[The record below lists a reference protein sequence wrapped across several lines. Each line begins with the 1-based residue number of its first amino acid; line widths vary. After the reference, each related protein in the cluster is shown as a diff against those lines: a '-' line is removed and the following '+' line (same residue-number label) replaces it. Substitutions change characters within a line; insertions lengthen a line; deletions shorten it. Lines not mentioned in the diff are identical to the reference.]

1 MPKDA
6 RGLCLTG
13 LILLVSGTLGL
24 RLLEITY
31 RACCDHRVE
40 ERPWFL
46 LALTSFF
53 LTAVVMG
60 IMQRIRCKPETRLGR
75 FFSTLALLWGL
86 AAVVPA
92 YFCALD
98 ILTYGHI
105 NGPMEIPFIF
115 PGLFYYA
122 ALMAV
127 SLLIT
132 GIIYLFKVSHIAG
145 GVGLFLFL
153 LLAEAYIGI
162 GTGRFTLVDLG
173 GAMAKPGQL
182 VPTIRYEG
190 EHSNYHTR
198 LWKKGENYVVEIP
211 IAYVP
216 ARYPILIHETPDWR
230 NWPEERPTLD
240 CALYCRDEVEPA
252 QYPEELYYAELTLP
266 QLITLVRKHKIAYPP
281 ALKNVK
287 LIPASQYNPGDAT
300 LLYDNQVD
308 KELNLPALKGQKM
321 ISGRLQLH
329 QLRVQ
334 RLPSRRSWYNR
345 CLQPLSWCAEVV
357 DIPLSLL
364 ATPIGWLVDAIYE
377 PLNN

>member
-1 MPKDA
+1 MFKAA
-6 RGLCLTG
+6 RELCLTG

-24 RLLEITY
+24 RLLEIIY
-31 RACCDHRVE
+31 RAGCDHHVE
-40 ERPWFL
+40 ERPWAL
-46 LALTSFF
+46 LLLTSFF
-53 LTAVVMG
+53 ITAVVMG
-60 IMQRIRCKPETRLGR
+60 IVQCFRYRPETGTGR
-75 FFSTLALLWGL
+75 FFSILALLCGL
-86 AAVVPA
+86 AAGVPA

-98 ILTYGHI
+98 ILGYGHL
-105 NGPMEIPFIF
+105 NGPMTMPFIF
-115 PGLFYYA
+115 LGVWYYA
-122 ALMAV
+122 RLIIVAL
-127 SLLIT
+127 LFT
-132 GIIYLFKVSHIAG
+132 CIIHLFKISRIAG
-145 GVGLFLFL
+145 GIGFFLLL

-173 GAMAKPGQL
+173 GALAEPGQL

-230 NWPEERPTLD
+230 NRPEERPTLD

-287 LIPASQYNPGDAT
+287 LIPASQYNLGDAT

-308 KELNLPALKGQKM
+308 KELNLPDLKGQKM
-321 ISGRLQLH
+321 MSGRIQLH
-329 QLRVQ
+329 KLRVQ

-357 DIPLSLL
+357 DIPLSML
-364 ATPIGWLVDAIYE
+364 ATPIGWLADAIYE
-377 PLNN
+377 GWE

>member
-1 MPKDA
+1 MFKAA
-6 RGLCLTG
+6 RELCLTG

-24 RLLEITY
+24 RLLEIIY
-31 RACCDHRVE
+31 RACCDHHVE
-40 ERPWFL
+40 ERPWAL
-46 LALTSFF
+46 LLLTSFF
-53 LTAVVMG
+53 ITSVVMG
-60 IMQRIRCKPETRLGR
+60 IVQRFRYRPETGTGR
-75 FFSTLALLWGL
+75 FFSTLALLCGL
-86 AAVVPA
+86 AASVPA

-98 ILTYGHI
+98 ILGYGHL
-105 NGPMEIPFIF
+105 NGPMAMPFIF
-115 PGLFYYA
+115 LGLWYYA
-122 ALMAV
+122 RLIIVAL
-127 SLLIT
+127 LFT
-132 GIIYLFKVSHIAG
+132 GIIHLFRISRIAG
-145 GVGLFLFL
+145 GIGLVL
-153 LLAEAYIGI
+153 LLLLIEVYIAI
-162 GTGRFTLVDLG
+162 GTGRFTLIDLG
-173 GAMAKPGQL
+173 GALAEPGQL
-182 VPTIRYEG
+182 VPAIRYEG

-287 LIPASQYNPGDAT
+287 LIPASQYNLGDAT

-308 KELNLPALKGQKM
+308 KELNFPDLKGQKM
-321 ISGRLQLH
+321 MSGRIQLH
-329 QLRVQ
+329 KLRVQ
-334 RLPSRRSWYNR
+334 RIPSRRSWYNR

-357 DIPLSLL
+357 DIPLSML
-364 ATPIGWLVDAIYE
+364 ATPIGWLADAIYE
-377 PLNN
+377 GWE

>member
-1 MPKDA
+1 MFKAA
-6 RGLCLTG
+6 RELCLTG

-24 RLLEITY
+24 RLLEIIY
-31 RACCDHRVE
+31 RACCDHHVE
-40 ERPWFL
+40 ERPWAL
-46 LALTSFF
+46 LLLTSFF
-53 LTAVVMG
+53 ITAVVMG
-60 IMQRIRCKPETRLGR
+60 IVQRFRYRPETGTGR
-75 FFSTLALLWGL
+75 FFSTLALLCGL
-86 AAVVPA
+86 AAGVPA

-98 ILTYGHI
+98 ILGCGHL
-105 NGPMEIPFIF
+105 NGPMAMPFIF
-115 PGLFYYA
+115 LGLWYYA
-122 ALMAV
+122 RLIIVAL
-127 SLLIT
+127 LFT
-132 GIIYLFKVSHIAG
+132 GIIHLVKISRIAG
-145 GVGLFLFL
+145 GIGLVL
-153 LLAEAYIGI
+153 LLLLIEVYIAI
-162 GTGRFTLVDLG
+162 GTGRFTIIDLG
-173 GAMAKPGQL
+173 GALAEPGQM
-182 VPTIRYEG
+182 VPTIRYEQK
-190 EHSNYHTR
+190 HSNYHTR

-240 CALYCRDEVEPA
+240 CALYCRDELEPA

-287 LIPASQYNPGDAT
+287 LIPASQYNIGDAT

-308 KELNLPALKGQKM
+308 KELNLPEL
-321 ISGRLQLH
+321 SGRKGMSGHLQLYKFH
-329 QLRVQ
+329 VQ

-364 ATPIGWLVDAIYE
+364 ATPIGWLADAIYE
-377 PLNN
+377 SRNN